1 MGLVEGG
8 WWLRRPKMRHPM
20 DELWLTQRQVDY
32 YTYSNEPDVPV
43 RWASPPGATRGAAAP
58 ERLAAAL
65 STT

>member
-1 MGLVEGG
+1 
-8 WWLRRPKMRHPM
+8 M